1 MKKSTSI
8 SDDERHVWPDNIVRE
23 LTLDVKAGEAFPGHV
38 SIHFVDPRKGWS
50 MEFYPSTADEFA
62 AFIFDKSLTSRIN
75 WWNRIWKWGDSWRKT
90 NGCPV
95 GSYSFDI
102 GENDKTRTN
111 ITPEVMELL
120 IGLLN
125 GTLKV

>member
-23 LTLDVKAGEAFPGHV
+23 LTWDVKAGRANPGSV

-50 MEFYPSTADEFA
+50 MEFYPSTANEFA

-75 WWNRIWKWGDSWRKT
+75 WWNRIWKWNDPRMGT
-90 NGCPV
+90 NACPV

-111 ITPEVMELL
+111 ITPDVMELL

-125 GTLKV
+125 GTLNV